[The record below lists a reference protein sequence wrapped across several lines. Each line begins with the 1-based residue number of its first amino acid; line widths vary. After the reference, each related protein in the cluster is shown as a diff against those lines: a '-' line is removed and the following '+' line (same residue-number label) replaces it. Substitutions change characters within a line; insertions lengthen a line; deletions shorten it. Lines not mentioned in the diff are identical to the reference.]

1 MKTSET
7 KPVRVT
13 NRDAAR
19 YVGWHLPF
27 RNTHDSMRGVRL
39 EDDDTNL
46 VLYVVY
52 SYSTPVYCYDAQL
65 DRAYYTS
72 ARHSVTTSKQMSQA
86 MLRHGEEVPQ
96 DVLDKIAQYGA
107 VKAVK
112 CELINGGQE

>member
-1 MKTSET
+1 MKTSEI

-19 YVGWHLPF
+19 YVSRHFPF
-27 RNTHDSMRGVRL
+27 RNMHNSMRGVRF
-39 EDDDTNL
+39 EDEDTNL

-65 DRAYYTS
+65 NQAYYTGQ
-72 ARHSVTTSKQMSQA
+72 RHSVTTSKQMSQA

-96 DVLDKIAQYGA
+96 DVLDKIVRYGA
-107 VKAVK
+107 VEAVK
-112 CELINGGQE
+112 RELIDGGR